1 MKSRESAVKL
11 VMKLLD
17 SPAGG
22 DKMQG
27 HFGKQELKILFDFIY
42 EGPPKSDAEKIPKME
57 PLTGKY

>member
-1 MKSRESAVKL
+1 MKSREGAVKL
-11 VMKLLD
+11 AMELFD
-17 SPAGG
+17 SPGV

-42 EGPPKSDAEKIPKME
+42 EGPPKSDAEKIPKMD